1 MKKHFKSLLI
11 DEKRKHVLTRI
22 TQTKNG
28 PVIKQS
34 DHNVLISEF
43 TCKVDNPDENTKVEV
58 YNLKNIE
65 CQKAFKEYTSNTK
78 MLSSIFDSKED
89 LNTLVK
95 RFMKKLDGCIKINL
109 KKVRTNKHK
118 ASHVE
123 KLFTKMSI
131 LKQKD
136 DDKSKQE
143 LVDVIEAIAKEKDKK
158 YNLLMTELVKL
169 NPDDEGRFDAHKIW
183 KINKKIFPKSRD
195 PPVAILDRKGNLINA
210 DKAIEERA
218 LEVCSERLKPNEILD
233 HLKPYKQA
241 TNKLCLSRLKQT
253 ELNKTDPWTLSD
265 IKDAIKHHDNHKSR
279 DAHGLA
285 NELFKEGIAGTD
297 LQLAVLK
304 LLNIIKETQRY
315 PEALELCNITSI
327 YKYKE

>member
-1 MKKHFKSLLI
+1 
-11 DEKRKHVLTRI
+11 
-22 TQTKNG
+22 
-28 PVIKQS
+28 
-34 DHNVLISEF
+34 
-43 TCKVDNPDENTKVEV
+43 
-58 YNLKNIE
+58 
-65 CQKAFKEYTSNTK
+65 
-78 MLSSIFDSKED
+78 MLYSIFDSKED
-89 LNTLVK
+89 INTLVK
-95 RFMKKLDGCIKINL
+95 RFMKKLDGCIKMNL

-169 NPDDEGRFDAHKIW
+169 NPDDEGRNDAQKFW

-265 IKDAIKHHDNHKSR
+265 IKNAIKHHDNHKSR

-327 YKYKE
+327 YKYKDSHKDMNNYREVFHFSVNI